1 VSFLF
6 YLKKKKHFKE
16 KGLCVLKICFYIC
29 AIFKTIMIST
39 EYLYTIYLQH
49 PEITTDTRK
58 LTPECFFFA
67 LKGDNF
73 DGNKFASTALEQ
85 GASYVVVDDP
95 SVCINDQYLL
105 VYDVLTSLQALAK
118 HHRKQF
124 DIPVIGIT
132 GSNGKTTTK
141 ELLSAVLSAHY
152 ATHFTKGNLNNHIGV
167 PLTLLSMPKG
177 TEVAVIEMGAN
188 HVGEIDFL
196 CNIALPTHGIITN
209 IGKAHLE
216 GFGGLKGVKQAKSE
230 LYRFLQKHKGLVFIN
245 KDEKYL
251 SQLSKTNDKKIFY
264 KATTEI
270 KDTNYTAKLVDEF
283 PFLKIQFETDQ
294 KELIT
299 INSQLIGKYNF
310 NNIMT
315 SICLGNYFK
324 VPDLKIKQAIEA
336 YLPGNNRSQIV
347 KMNTNTY
354 ILDAYNANP
363 SSMKNALENFK
374 KVKKQ
379 PKIAILGDMRE
390 LGLES
395 TKEHQALYNYAQKCK
410 IDKLF
415 FVGTEFDKIKSSKT
429 LQNTWHFSDVAACKV
444 WLLSQTITD
453 TIFLIKGSRG
463 IKLETLLN

>member
-1 VSFLF
+1 M
-6 YLKKKKHFKE
+6 
-16 KGLCVLKICFYIC
+16 
-29 AIFKTIMIST
+29 TTT
-39 EYLYTIYLQH
+39 EHLYEIYLQN

-58 LTPECFFFA
+58 LSHGCFFFA

-73 DGNKFASTALEQ
+73 DGNKFAASALES
-85 GASYVVVDDP
+85 GASYAVVDDAT
-95 SVCINDQYLL
+95 VCLSERYLL
-105 VYDVLTSLQALAK
+105 VEDVLSSLQALAK

-141 ELLSAVLSAHY
+141 ELLSVVLSTHY
-152 ATHFTKGNLNNHIGV
+152 STHYTKGNFNNHIGV
-167 PLTLLSMPKG
+167 PLTLLSMPKE

-216 GFGGLKGVKQAKSE
+216 GFGGLEGVKKAKSE
-230 LYRFLQKHKGLVFIN
+230 LYRFLQKTKGLVFIN

-251 SQLSKTNDKKIFY
+251 TQLSKVNDKKIFY
-264 KATTEI
+264 KATTEV
-270 KDTNYTAKLVDEF
+270 KDTNYTTKLVEEF
-283 PFLKIQFETDQ
+283 PFLSVQFETDQ
-294 KELIT
+294 KEMIT
-299 INSQLIGKYNF
+299 INSQLIGRYNF

-315 SICLGNYFK
+315 AICLGNYFK

-336 YLPGNNRSQIV
+336 YQPGNNRSQIV
-347 KMNTNTY
+347 KKETNTF

-374 KVKKQ
+374 KMDDKNKV
-379 PKIAILGDMRE
+379 AILGDMRE
-390 LGLES
+390 LGIES
-395 TKEHQALYNYAQKCK
+395 ESEHKHLYIYAQKCN
-410 IDKLF
+410 IDTLV
-415 FVGTEFDKIKSSKT
+415 FVGTEFDKIKPKKA
-429 LQNTWHFSDVAACKV
+429 LQNTIHFTDVEKCKV
-444 WLLSQTITD
+444 WFQSQSFSNA
-453 TIFLIKGSRG
+453 IFLIKGSRS

>member
-1 VSFLF
+1 
-6 YLKKKKHFKE
+6 
-16 KGLCVLKICFYIC
+16 
-29 AIFKTIMIST
+29 MISI
-39 EYLYTIYLQH
+39 EQLYSIYLQH

-58 LTPECFFFA
+58 LSPGCLFFA

-73 DGNKFASTALEQ
+73 DGNKFASAALEN
-85 GASYVVVDDP
+85 GASYAVVDDP
-95 SVCINDQYLL
+95 SVCINERFLL
-105 VYDVLTSLQALAK
+105 TKNVLTCLQDLAK

-152 ATHFTKGNLNNHIGV
+152 KTHFTKGNFNNHIGV
-167 PLTLLSMPKG
+167 PLTLLTMPQG

-196 CNIALPTHGIITN
+196 CNIAMPTHGIITN

-216 GFGGLKGVKQAKSE
+216 GFGSLEGVKKAKSE
-230 LYRFLQKHKGLVFIN
+230 LYRFLQKNKGLVFIN

-251 SQLSKTNDKKIFY
+251 TQLSKKNEKKIFY
-264 KATTEI
+264 KATNEI
-270 KDTNYTAKLVDEF
+270 ADTNYTAKLVSEF
-283 PFLKIQFETDQ
+283 PFLKIQFETEQ
-294 KELIT
+294 KETIT

-315 SICLGNYFK
+315 AICLGNYFK
-324 VPDLKIKQAIEA
+324 VPDQKIKKAIED
-336 YLPGNNRSQIV
+336 YLPANNRSQIV
-347 KMNTNTY
+347 KIETNTF

-374 KVKKQ
+374 KISKQ
-379 PKIAILGDMRE
+379 TKIAILGDMRE
-390 LGLES
+390 LGEDS
-395 TKEHQALYNYAQKCK
+395 IAEHKSLYNYAQKCD
-410 IDKLF
+410 IDQLIL
-415 FVGTEFDKIKSSKT
+415 VGAEFNKIKDKKT
-429 LQNTWHFSDVAACKV
+429 PSHIQYFMDASEAKIWFQKQVFNNAT
-444 WLLSQTITD
+444 
-453 TIFLIKGSRG
+453 FLIKGSRG